1 MIRNQFSYWFTA
13 TLPDGVPN
21 RDTLIAILVNACQ
34 QSPLSDCMVFE
45 ATSDGISGEVNPKAG
60 TIEEDSSILNDVA
73 LIAAAHPLFDI
84 EFQECDEDDKSN
96 RTTTKYHDGVQTW
109 QGCARTLEPDEYDR
123 PTVDAIC
130 DYLDSAGHA
139 SAAALIRNSEFFK

>member
-1 MIRNQFSYWFTA
+1 MVRDQFSYWFTA

-21 RDTLIAILVNACQ
+21 RDTLIAILVNACR

-45 ATSDGISGEVNPKAG
+45 VTSDGVSGEVNPKAG

-84 EFQECDEDDKSN
+84 EFRACNEDDKSEIA
-96 RTTTKYHDGVQTW
+96 TTKYHDGVQIW
-109 QGCARTLEPDEYDR
+109 QGCARTLEPDEYDLT
-123 PTVDAIC
+123 TVNAIC